1 MSSVTGIVASKS
13 RAGTGIKVDDV
24 WYNGTREQLAN
35 VNFRATVELTADNDR
50 KITAVKVLE
59 DNGTSPAAQA
69 TAPGF
74 DARQE
79 VIVFQSAR
87 NAAIELFAKL
97 QATGAIKLPTK
108 QADQYG
114 AAMAFINEHTAEYH
128 KQAMAIYN
136 NMAIEEV
143 LGVE

>member
-1 MSSVTGIVASKS
+1 MSNVAGIVASKS
-13 RAGTGIKVDDV
+13 RAGTGIKVDDI
-24 WYNGTREQLAN
+24 WYNGTKEQLAN
-35 VNFRATVELTADNDR
+35 VNFRATVELEADADR
-50 KITAVKVLE
+50 KITSIKVL
-59 DNGTSPAAQA
+59 DAGSQQSASVQT
-69 TAPGF
+69 GF

-87 NAAIELFAKL
+87 NAAIDLFEKL
-97 QATGAIKLPTK
+97 HTAGAIKLPAK
-108 QADQYG
+108 QADTYG
-114 AAMAFINEHTAEYH
+114 AAMAFINEHTAEFH